1 MIKSLVTG
9 GAGFI
14 GSHLVDRL
22 ISLGHDVICIDN
34 EYADNEKFYWNNKAR
49 NFKLDITNYDE
60 IEFLFESVDF
70 VFHLAAESRIGP
82 AIKNPLKA
90 FEINILGTTNVLQCS
105 RKYKIKRLIYSSTS
119 SGYGLNTSPNIETQS
134 DDCLNPYSVSKIAAE
149 KICKMYSDFYNL
161 PTIIFRYFNVYG
173 ERAPSKGQYAP
184 VIGIFLRQKA
194 GGQKLTIV
202 GDGEQKRD
210 FIYVGDVVEA
220 NINAALNNI
229 NNSFFGQIFNV
240 GSGENI
246 SINKI
251 AKIINYEIEYVP
263 KRPGEAYETLAD
275 ITKIKK
281 VLSWSPKTKLENW
294 ISNYKF

>member
-34 EYADNEKFYWNNKAR
+34 EYADNERFYWNQKSR

-82 AIKNPLKA
+82 AIRNPLNA
-90 FEINILGTTNVLQCS
+90 FEINLLGTTNVLQCS
-105 RKYKIKRLIYSSTS
+105 RKYNIKRLIYSSTS
-119 SGYGLNTSPNIETQS
+119 SGYGLNPPPNIETQS

-173 ERAPSKGQYAP
+173 ERAPAKGQYAP

-194 GGQKLTIV
+194 ERQKLTIV
-202 GDGEQKRD
+202 GDGEQRRD

-220 NINAALNNI
+220 NINAALNKI
-229 NNSFFGQIFNV
+229 HNSFYGQIFNV

-246 SINKI
+246 TINEI
-251 AKIINYEIEYVP
+251 AKIIDYEIEYLP

-275 ITKIKK
+275 ITKIKN
-281 VLSWSPKTKLENW
+281 VLGWHPKTKLENW
-294 ISNYKF
+294 ISNHKF

>member
-22 ISLGHDVICIDN
+22 ISLGHEVICIDN
-34 EYADNEKFYWNNKAR
+34 EYADNEKFYWNQKAR
-49 NFKLDITNYDE
+49 NLKLDITNYNK
-60 IEFLFESVDF
+60 IEFLFESVDY
-70 VFHLAAESRIGP
+70 VFHLAAESRIGT

-90 FEINILGTTNVLQCS
+90 FEINVLGTTNILQCS
-105 RKYKIKRLIYSSTS
+105 RKYNIKRLIYSSTS
-119 SGYGLNTSPNIETQS
+119 SGYGLNTIPNIESQS

-173 ERAPSKGQYAP
+173 ERAPAKGQYAP

-194 GGQKLTIV
+194 EKKKLTIV
-202 GDGEQKRD
+202 GNGEQRRD

-220 NINAALNNI
+220 NINAAQNKI
-229 NNSFFGQIFNV
+229 NKSFYGHIFNV

-251 AKIINYEIEYVP
+251 AEMIDYEVEYLP

-275 ITKIKK
+275 ITKIKE
-281 VLSWSPKTKLENW
+281 VLNWNPKTKLENW
-294 ISNYKF
+294 ISKYKI